1 MYKKYKISV
10 VIPCYKVSR
19 FIGLV
24 VSKLPPFLD
33 KIYLVDDKCPEYSVK
48 KLQTKNKKIV
58 KIYRKINGGVGAAVK
73 TGYRHSLMDKNDI
86 TIRVDGDAQM
96 DLKLMKKFIDPIID
110 NKAEFTKGNRFKNLA
125 FLKQMPLPRIIGNI
139 FFSIIGNIITKNFRL
154 FDFLSGYTCI
164 KNNALKKLLKT
175 KIDNDYFFESALIYN
190 ATRLNIR
197 ILDINIKAIYGNEKS
212 NINIKTF
219 YIILYKNLKHL
230 FKVR

>member
-1 MYKKYKISV
+1 
-10 VIPCYKVSR
+10 
-19 FIGLV
+19 
-24 VSKLPPFLD
+24 
-33 KIYLVDDKCPEYSVK
+33 
-48 KLQTKNKKIV
+48 
-58 KIYRKINGGVGAAVK
+58 
-73 TGYRHSLMDKNDI
+73 
-86 TIRVDGDAQM
+86 M

-175 KIDNDYFFESALIYN
+175 KIDNDYFFESVLIYN